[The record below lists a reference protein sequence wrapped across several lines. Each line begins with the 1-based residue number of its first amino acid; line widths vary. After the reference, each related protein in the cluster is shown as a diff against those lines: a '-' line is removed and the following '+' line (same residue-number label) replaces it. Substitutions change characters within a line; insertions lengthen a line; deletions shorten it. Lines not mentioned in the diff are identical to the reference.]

1 MKTILCSVFA
11 LASMVMFA
19 ADTGNRQHTDNAKSP
34 PMSTS
39 ATLNGHSVTI
49 EYNAPSVRGRKVEG
63 GLVPYGQVWRLG
75 ADAATTLTT
84 DTDLMIGNLK
94 VPKGVYTLYI
104 AADASAWMLVV
115 NKQTHQWGTEY
126 NKPQDLGRVKM
137 ATTKLSSPV
146 EELKI
151 NLDGSGSSATLDIE
165 WGNTKATVP
174 VKAS

>member
-1 MKTILCSVFA
+1 MKTLICAAFA
-11 LASMVMFA
+11 LSSMVMFA
-19 ADTGNRQHTDNAKSP
+19 ADTGNRQHTDNPKSP

-84 DTDLMIGNLK
+84 DTDLMIGDLK

-104 AADASAWMLVV
+104 AADPSAWTLVV

-137 ATTKLSSPV
+137 NTTKLSSPV
-146 EELKI
+146 EQLQIKL
-151 NLDGSGSSATLDIE
+151 NGGGSAGSLDIE
-165 WGNTKATVP
+165 WGNTKATIP